1 MALSVDSTQLIARRR
16 RASGT
21 EPHPELW
28 EEAYGRVEAYFA
40 ALQIRNKLLLSRLV
54 SRVLDRAASRL
65 EAGESVDATTA
76 AIQEVERVLETWF
89 REVLDR
95 PDTPTPELLRRG
107 RLALLIAHVPQRW
120 PLSFLAPSPWPDDF
134 VAEMRAA
141 YVDAGPQFQGAPMK
155 ARGIDFGPLSSI
167 AESGLRHL
175 ERWPMMKAAV
185 VWGGLCA
192 LFAWLFWLTR

>member
-1 MALSVDSTQLIARRR
+1 MALFVDSTGLIRT
-16 RASGT
+16 SPSEPES

-54 SRVLDRAASRL
+54 SRVLDRASKRL
-65 EAGESVDATTA
+65 AAGEAVDATTA
-76 AIQEVERVLETWF
+76 AIEEVERVLETWF

-95 PDTPTPELLRRG
+95 PDTPTPELIRRG
-107 RLALLIAHVPQRW
+107 RLALMIAQVPQRW
-120 PLSFLAPSPWPDDF
+120 PLAFLAPAPWPPAF
-134 VAEMRAA
+134 VKEMRAA
-141 YVDAGPQFQGAPMK
+141 YIDAGPQFQGAPMK
-155 ARGIDFGPLSSI
+155 ARQLDFGPLSSI
-167 AESGLRHL
+167 AESSLRHL
-175 ERWPMMKAAV
+175 ERWPMVKAAV